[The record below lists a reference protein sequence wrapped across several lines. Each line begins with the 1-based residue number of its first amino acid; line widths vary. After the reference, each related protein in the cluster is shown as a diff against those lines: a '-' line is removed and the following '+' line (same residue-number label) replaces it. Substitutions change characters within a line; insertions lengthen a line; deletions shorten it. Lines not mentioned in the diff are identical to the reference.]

1 VTFVFVF
8 QLLAMNIYNMITT
21 LLLLLLHSNKVLINE
36 KINIIEN
43 INVKIIRMN
52 GHYGEV
58 TQCCLAACPEI
69 RPELSFSFPLFFS
82 LSRLNVLIAV
92 IQANNNI

>member
-43 INVKIIRMN
+43 INGKIIRMN
-52 GHYGEV
+52 GHYGED
-58 TQCCLAACPEI
+58 TQCSWAACPEI
-69 RPELSFSFPLFFS
+69 RPELSFSFPLFFP
-82 LSRLNVLIAV
+82 
-92 IQANNNI
+92 Q